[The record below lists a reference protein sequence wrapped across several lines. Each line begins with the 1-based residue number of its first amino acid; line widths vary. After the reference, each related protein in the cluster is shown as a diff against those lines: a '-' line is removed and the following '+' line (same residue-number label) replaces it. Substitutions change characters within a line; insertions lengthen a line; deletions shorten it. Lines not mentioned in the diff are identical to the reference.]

1 MGESDRRSYA
11 PFMPTYGKNKEHFNR
26 ALRMWTLVSVS
37 LDHKCTDRWSVMVRS
52 VNFKI
57 FKSNIIFV
65 TSFYFI
71 YLFLWLRQMKFYQDP
86 LLKDN
91 YPQPWFSI
99 DPIWPNSDDLRV
111 LEQPRS
117 TSNMSRTIL
126 SGALN
131 WTNLH
136 LVALSVLSLPL
147 NFPSPSLGL
156 IQL

>member
-57 FKSNIIFV
+57 FESNIIFV

-99 DPIWPNSDDLRV
+99 EFDLK
-111 LEQPRS
+111 
-117 TSNMSRTIL
+117 
-126 SGALN
+126 
-131 WTNLH
+131 
-136 LVALSVLSLPL
+136 
-147 NFPSPSLGL
+147 
-156 IQL
+156 